1 MSNIYIISFR
11 PEYFNGDISTAQ
23 SRRRLLS
30 PVPLRYDK
38 ENYHE
43 LRNVFPESE
52 FVYCDFFDKDKIT
65 EEVKD
70 ADVAIILGD
79 VYNCLLGEN
88 TLKWVACDHAGLNAS
103 ARDEVFA
110 KGFAVT
116 GAAGRS
122 APVHA
127 EDCRY

>member
-1 MSNIYIISFR
+1 M
-11 PEYFNGDISTAQ
+11 
-23 SRRRLLS
+23 
-30 PVPLRYDK
+30 
-38 ENYHE
+38 
-43 LRNVFPESE
+43 
-52 FVYCDFFDKDKIT
+52 
-65 EEVKD
+65 KD

-122 APVHA
+122 APVFAVHCIYFMMQYCYHTKELLA
-127 EDCRY
+127 AQEQGKWGVNSMCRSP

>member
-1 MSNIYIISFR
+1 MILIVEPIPISGIGAMFSR
-11 PEYFNGDISTAQ
+11 SPNSYTA
-23 SRRRLLS
+23 
-30 PVPLRYDK
+30 
-38 ENYHE
+38 
-43 LRNVFPESE
+43 
-52 FVYCDFFDKDKIT
+52 T
-65 EEVKD
+65 KD
-70 ADVAIILGD
+70 ADVVIILGD

-122 APVHA
+122 APVLA
-127 EDCRY
+127 EHCIYFMMQYCYHTKELLAAQEQGKWGVNSMCRSP